1 MIARGWRW
9 EESEAFEESFS
20 DAVDMFNKRDY
31 YKCHDIFEALWND
44 AEEPQRTLL
53 HALLQSSVGLYH
65 LLNQNYRGAMV
76 ELGEGVSKFGK
87 LKLKKGPFYEFDKEM
102 RAVLDFLYNTQLEN
116 AACNDDF
123 CITMDGSQ
131 ENYQLLGN
139 FGAGE
144 ELYKL
149 EKDVA
154 GYGHS
159 LIFSPTRVEQKN
171 SSPSVKLP
179 ILLACEGDLNEL

>member
-1 MIARGWRW
+1 MPWTCSTRGIITSATTYLRRSGMTQRNL
-9 EESEAFEESFS
+9 SELFFMLCCNLRLDSTIFS
-20 DAVDMFNKRDY
+20 
-31 YKCHDIFEALWND
+31 
-44 AEEPQRTLL
+44 T
-53 HALLQSSVGLYH
+53 
-65 LLNQNYRGAMV
+65 RGAMV

-159 LIFSPTRVEQKN
+159 LIFSPTRFEQKN